1 MTATDKPIHAVQAPA
16 ARPWLARLQPGLF
29 GIALGLL
36 GLAGAWLRMQPL
48 IGETAR
54 AAYMA
59 LLVAGTIALAVVFLL
74 WLARAVLHFDVV
86 RREWVHPVQG
96 PLLALLPVSA
106 LLAVTL
112 LAPYEGD
119 ARLVA
124 TAVVLAALAMQL
136 AIAWEVVALLST
148 GRMPADLVTPALYL
162 PIVPGGLVGGMAL
175 AAVGYPGWAALLFGS
190 GIGGWALLEARILH
204 QLFAGPL
211 PAPIR
216 PTLGIEMAPAS
227 VSTLAAA
234 TLWPQLPAD
243 ALMICLGVACG
254 PVIAVLTRWRWWTDV
269 PFSVGFWSF
278 SFPVAALAAAVV
290 EAVRRGGWPTW
301 VAWTAVTV
309 ASAIIGFLAVRT
321 LWLLLRGRLLPPA

>member
-1 MTATDKPIHAVQAPA
+1 MTKAERSVRAAAGATV
-16 ARPWLARLQPGLF
+16 RPWLARLQPGLF

-36 GLAGAWLRMQPL
+36 GLAGAWLKMEPL
-48 IGETAR
+48 IGAAAHR
-54 AAYMA
+54 AFVA
-59 LLVAGTIALAVVFLL
+59 LLAAGTAVLAVVFVL
-74 WLARAVLHFDVV
+74 WAAKALRHFDVV
-86 RREWVHPVQG
+86 RREWVHPVHG

-112 LAPYEGD
+112 LAPYEGE

-148 GRMPADLVTPALYL
+148 GRMPAELVTPALYL

-175 AAVGYPGWAALLFGS
+175 AAVGFPGWAGLLFGS

-211 PAPIR
+211 PAAIR
-216 PTLGIEMAPAS
+216 PTLGIEMAPAA

-278 SFPVAALAAAVV
+278 SFPVAALAAATI
-290 EAVRRGGWPTW
+290 EAVRRGGWPVW
-301 VAWTAVTV
+301 VAWTAVGI
-309 ASAIIGFLAVRT
+309 ASAVIGFLAVRT
-321 LWLLLRGRLLPPA
+321 AWLLVRGRLLPAA

>member
-1 MTATDKPIHAVQAPA
+1 MASTSTTSAGA
-16 ARPWLARLQPGLF
+16 ARPWLARIQPGLF

-36 GLAGAWLRMQPL
+36 GLSGAWLRMQPL
-48 IGETAR
+48 IGEAAR
-54 AAYMA
+54 AAYAA
-59 LLVAGTIALAVVFLL
+59 LLAAGTTVLVVVSLL
-74 WLARAVLHFDVV
+74 WAAKVVRHFDVV
-86 RREWVHPVQG
+86 RREWVHPVQS
-96 PLLALLPVSA
+96 PLLALLPVST

-112 LAPYEGD
+112 LAPFEGD
-119 ARLVA
+119 GRIVA

-148 GRMPADLVTPALYL
+148 GRMPAELVTPALYL

-175 AAVGYPGWAALLFGS
+175 AAVGFPGWAGLLFGS

-211 PAPIR
+211 PAAIR

-309 ASAIIGFLAVRT
+309 ASAVIGFLAVRT
-321 LWLLLRGRLLPPA
+321 LWLLARGRLLPPS